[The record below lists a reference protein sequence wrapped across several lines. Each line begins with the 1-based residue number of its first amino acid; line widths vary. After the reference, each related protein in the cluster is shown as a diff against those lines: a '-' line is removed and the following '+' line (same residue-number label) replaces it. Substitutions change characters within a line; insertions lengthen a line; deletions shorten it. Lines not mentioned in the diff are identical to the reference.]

1 MSNWQ
6 TDFPKTQFEIKRFSG
21 MAIRTVANY
30 IFDKLETTVSPLLKG
45 MLGSQ
50 GCIWAIKSTVKFSEA
65 PLTHCAKLCGAM

>member
-1 MSNWQ
+1 
-6 TDFPKTQFEIKRFSG
+6 